1 MLSLYSKEEWLSLT
15 KKAGSYSTELYFPIA
30 YSVDAV
36 PLCPQRLS
44 DCQKVSTTVFI
55 YLKLRLPILLS
66 FKQLQFC
73 LFKAAHTFIAF
84 CIYNSLKV
92 SFSPL
97 EL

>member
-44 DCQKVSTTVFI
+44 VRKSAQ
-55 YLKLRLPILLS
+55 
-66 FKQLQFC
+66 QF
-73 LFKAAHTFIAF
+73 LFT
-84 CIYNSLKV
+84 
-92 SFSPL
+92 
-97 EL
+97 